1 MHCGCTVDAEE
12 KCSFVLQKPVLT
24 LQLAKN
30 SVKCFTTV
38 ARTVL
43 HEEQHCP
50 LVVKEISY
58 PI

>member
-30 SVKCFTTV
+30 SVNAVTRTTV
-38 ARTVL
+38 L
-43 HEEQHCP
+43 NEEQHCP